1 MNYYEIL
8 EIKHN
13 ASAQEIKQAYRR
25 LAKKNFILTVKIIM
39 QIMKKI
45 VSLNAAYEILSDP
58 ENRHIYDQTL
68 KQNRADSVQY
78 RHGKSNSASEFYRYN
93 RQQQKD
99 TEFSQFQWLQEVYF
113 PVKKLN

>member
-25 LAKKNFILTVKIIM
+25 LAKKFHPDSQNNNADHE
-39 QIMKKI
+39 KI

-58 ENRHIYDQTL
+58 ENPDLTRPQLLEHSTQSV
-68 KQNRADSVQY
+68 NR
-78 RHGKSNSASEFYRYN
+78 RASG
-93 RQQQKD
+93 
-99 TEFSQFQWLQEVYF
+99 L
-113 PVKKLN
+113 